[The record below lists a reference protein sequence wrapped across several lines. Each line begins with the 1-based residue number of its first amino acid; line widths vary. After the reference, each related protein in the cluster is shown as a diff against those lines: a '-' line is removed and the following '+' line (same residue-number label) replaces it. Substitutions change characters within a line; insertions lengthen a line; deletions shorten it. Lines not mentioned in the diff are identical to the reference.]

1 MAVAFLPLCFL
12 YIGQRVIYPW
22 RPSSAVAVLHERRT
36 RGSSL
41 HDFGHACGRGQLEN
55 SLKDGKSALGHDLRR
70 PDVIRGPSRPEKVV
84 TGTGSA
90 SVSVQNL
97 LEDETRAVIRNAI
110 EQALAGDDA
119 ALLQGVERLVPRHKQ
134 RQMQFEL
141 TPVQTARDAAD
152 AARAVLNA
160 VAAGALSRTEG
171 AAVISLLE
179 GFRRAT
185 EKRDQVKPFQRSHDP
200 KS

>member
-1 MAVAFLPLCFL
+1 
-12 YIGQRVIYPW
+12 
-22 RPSSAVAVLHERRT
+22 
-36 RGSSL
+36 
-41 HDFGHACGRGQLEN
+41 
-55 SLKDGKSALGHDLRR
+55 
-70 PDVIRGPSRPEKVV
+70 
-84 TGTGSA
+84 
-90 SVSVQNL
+90 VSVQNL

-134 RQMQFEL
+134 RQMKFEL

-185 EKRDQVKPFQRSHDP
+185 EKRDQVKTFQRSHDP